1 MAVNSRKVVRRGAVL
16 GLLVAACIEP
26 VAAQQPDSAVV
37 AVNDSVAIRLV
48 DVDLRAAVQALSRY
62 LDRPVVFSG
71 LQGQRVTLE
80 TPAPVARESVLQL
93 LRGVLESQNLDLVAD
108 SALYRIVPRAPVRA
122 EGAPQAARRAP
133 GQQGPIQLY
142 VIRLSHARAADVA
155 ATVNAL
161 YGRASAVGELGA
173 QPPTLDEQLRGQQ
186 VPPVDA
192 RPQAVPQVAGRQAAL
207 TGDVTI
213 VPDPSTNSLLI
224 RATPADFELIQAA
237 VGQVDIRP
245 LQVLIEVLIAEVRRD
260 RSWSFGVG
268 ADLPP
273 QRIGGT
279 TNTTVEGKTTGLGLG
294 DLVLRIMNLGG
305 VDLDATLTAAAA
317 RGEVAI
323 LSRPVVLATN
333 NESAEILVG
342 SQRPFVQVQRTLPT
356 DDAVRDQIV
365 QYKDVGT
372 RLIVRPTI
380 SADGYVTLDV
390 TQEVNSATSETQFDA
405 PIISTRTVSTRLL
418 IKDGQTIVLGGLTD
432 RQRDRNQG
440 GVPVL
445 SSIPVL
451 GGVFGRASRRA
462 TETELFLFITPR
474 VIRTDE
480 DARDLTT
487 PLKEQAEEVRP

>member
-1 MAVNSRKVVRRGAVL
+1 MAVRSLVFVR
-16 GLLVAACIEP
+16 LVASFALVLLSRVAL
-26 VAAQQPDSAVV
+26 VAAQQTDSAVV
-37 AVNDSVAIRLV
+37 SVNDSVSIRLV

-80 TPAPVARESVLQL
+80 TPAPVPRETVLQL
-93 LRGVLESQNLDLVAD
+93 LQGVLESQNLDLVTD
-108 SALYRIVPRAPVRA
+108 SALYRIVPRAAVRL
-122 EGAPQAARRAP
+122 ENTPESGQRAP
-133 GQQGPIQLY
+133 GQQGPVQLY

-161 YGRASAVGELGA
+161 YGRASAVGELGGRP
-173 QPPTLDEQLRGQQ
+173 QTLDEQLRQQQ

-192 RPQAVPQVAGRQAAL
+192 PPQAVAQVAGRQATL
-207 TGDVTI
+207 SGDVTI

-237 VGQVDIRP
+237 VQQVDIRP

-273 QRIGGT
+273 QKISGT
-279 TNTTVEGKTTGLGLG
+279 TNTTVEGSTTGLGLG
-294 DLVLRIMNLGG
+294 DLVLKIMNLGG

-372 RLIVRPTI
+372 RLVVRPTI
-380 SADGYVTLDV
+380 SADGYVTLEV
-390 TQEVNSATSETQFDA
+390 TQEVNSATAETQFDA

-418 IKDGQTIVLGGLTD
+418 IKDGQTIALGGLTD
-432 RQRDRNQG
+432 RQRDKNQG

-474 VIRTDE
+474 VIRS
-480 DARDLTT
+480 DADANAVTE
-487 PLKEQAEEVRP
+487 PLQDKARQVKP